1 MFFFLYEANLIAN
14 DCSLFY
20 QNWKLDNLFLIKI
33 SRNLR
38 TTSGINHGAIHKAS
52 EQLLRNDDYKPAADA
67 VQDLVQFPWLGSAV
81 RSITKK
87 LKKLFPTKT
96 PETQVVWAAFPKKKK
111 MPDEKALSFMLW
123 RNITV
128 DAYRQILHDSQ
139 DEDGFSVGFSKIV
152 FKILKCY
159 I

>member
-1 MFFFLYEANLIAN
+1 M
-14 DCSLFY
+14 
-20 QNWKLDNLFLIKI
+20 IKI
-33 SRNLR
+33 SKNLR

-52 EQLLRNDDYKPAADA
+52 EQLVRNDGYKPTADA
-67 VQDLVQFPWLGSAV
+67 MQDLVQFPWLGLAV

-87 LKKLFPTKT
+87 LKKLFPTQT

-139 DEDGFSVGFSKIV
+139 DEDGFTVGFSKII
-152 FKILKCY
+152 F
-159 I
+159 